1 MSISNVS
8 VVSRATANTIP
19 VSPKLKLLSIVGL
32 ALGILIALSWGLV
45 RELTDQTIKDI
56 DFITDDLGLVNL
68 GIVNY
73 VVRMK
78 DMDQAI
84 QQSRATDSGND
95 VQDDLDGI
103 DFPQRSRRRI

>member
-1 MSISNVS
+1 M
-8 VVSRATANTIP
+8 
-19 VSPKLKLLSIVGL
+19 
-32 ALGILIALSWGLV
+32 
-45 RELTDQTIKDI
+45 TDQTIKDI

-84 QQSRATDSGND
+84 QQSRAKDSGND